1 MPARALPALVLALAV
16 PALAL
21 TSAAPA
27 GAAPRTTACSSSKI
41 TAITTSSTAVSV
53 GTKKTKSV
61 DLWVTVQDACPSTDV
76 QVTFSSPG
84 KTRTFTAD
92 KVDRLRGSGLN
103 GRSADVTYYTV
114 GIDLEP
120 KRLEPTDA
128 GTWRTSAELRTEE
141 GTTTTKGPDFTVRHA
156 TRTTF
161 DASPEPLRKGKSLN
175 LLGRLSQADWTT
187 QKYVPKPHDELV
199 VQWRPKSGG
208 PFQDYSREA
217 VDDGAYWGST
227 LTLSRS
233 ACFRGVYAGS
243 ETLAPTTSRT
253 DCVTV
258 K

>member
-1 MPARALPALVLALAV
+1 MPARALPALVLALSV

-21 TSAAPA
+21 APTGSAD
-27 GAAPRTTACSSSKI
+27 AAPRSTACSSTKI
-41 TAITTSSTAVSV
+41 TSFTTSSTSISV

-61 DLWVTVQDACPSTDV
+61 DLWVTVSDACPSTDV
-76 QVTFSSPG
+76 TVTLTSPG
-84 KTRTFTAD
+84 KSRTFTAD
-92 KVDRLRGSGLN
+92 KVDRLHGSGLN
-103 GRSADVTYYTV
+103 GSVADVTYYTV

-120 KRLEPTDA
+120 KRLQASDA
-128 GTWRTSAELRTEE
+128 GTWHSSAELRTEDA
-141 GTTTTKGPDFTVRHA
+141 TTSTKGPDFTVRHA

-161 DASPEPLRKGKSLN
+161 NASPEPLRKGKPLN
-175 LLGRLSQADWTT
+175 LLGRLSQADWST

-208 PFQDYSREA
+208 PFQDFSREA

-233 ACFRGVYAGS
+233 ACFRGVYAGD